1 MVMPLHAMRLLAL
14 LTDHH
19 SVTPLQTVDAEA
31 KSQTPEAKSQ
41 TPEAKSQTPE
51 AKSQTPEACEASEVP
66 QINGI
71 KVSDVRSS
79 DAVFCLALI
88 SHFRGPDVIYIHL
101 SA

>member
-1 MVMPLHAMRLLAL
+1 MVMPWHAMRLLAL

-31 KSQTPEAKSQ
+31 KSQAPEAKSQ
-41 TPEAKSQTPE
+41 TPEAG
-51 AKSQTPEACEASEVP
+51 EASEVP

>member
-19 SVTPLQTVDAEA
+19 SVTPLQTVDA
-31 KSQTPEAKSQ
+31 
-41 TPEAKSQTPE
+41 EAKSQTPE